1 MIISEQ
7 IDSSGEKVEVL
18 NTSSITALNLDF

>member
-7 IDSSGEKVEVL
+7 IDSSGEEVEVL